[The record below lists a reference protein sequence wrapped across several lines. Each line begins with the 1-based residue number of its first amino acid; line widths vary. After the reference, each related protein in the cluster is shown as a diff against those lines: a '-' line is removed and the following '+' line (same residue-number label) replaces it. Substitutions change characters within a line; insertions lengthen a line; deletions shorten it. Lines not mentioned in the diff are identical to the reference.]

1 MWKFSSPISTDAR
14 FLLRNNKIIRALG
27 IIFFSLIATYFSSS
41 TAHAAPTTVTGT
53 ISNIPADA
61 YVWVTG
67 EKKVGDNWIPI
78 PGARVDDIQIS
89 GSYSLNVGEVTG
101 SQIRVWAF
109 IDSGS
114 GYLLGGD
121 VTTVSSTSI
130 TKNFTVG
137 SINVKLQ
144 ASTADHCI
152 NGSAGLSF
160 STPSAGPIG
169 DEIVWATFNSSG
181 IANFLLPVGNEI
193 IFRVFCGGA
202 DPIEVTVT
210 TTSVLQTIPVTVPT
224 PNLIGIISGVSSTS
238 DLQGCLEVQ
247 VTSGSSTRYE
257 CKYGFSINSSGKFAV
272 KVPQG
277 TYRVSLTP
285 TDTAS
290 TDWVNTYSEV
300 FTVSS
305 TQVTVNMSMSTT
317 ANLIYTI
324 TPSSAAK
331 DGWSN
336 VSPVCTIE
344 MKKNGEGC
352 YGSKTGRN
360 IPSSGIVKFNLAPGT
375 YTIWASPGGDPG
387 NYVGT
392 NSPVF
397 TITDSGAVFTGTLA
411 LNLANL
417 KFVISPSANAK
428 GGSISITNQSTEISY
443 EGYIDESGNC
453 NIYAPAGTYRV
464 EIFPGNSSSTAQ
476 YTVISNLVVT
486 GTTQVENVTLSS
498 ANVTGTVSSTTISA
512 GRGYVEVQQR
522 KTEGVG
528 QYWDTLWRSR
538 GTIDASGNFAIALPE
553 GTFRLLARCENRF
566 NNDCRGFLSSPSEVF
581 TVSTGNIVVNITLR
595 TANLSGTVSDLAN
608 AVGGHVS
615 MRQTN
620 RNFSQDEYWGL
631 DLWSRIYSDGTYEM
645 YLPDGGYK
653 FSAEVESAEYSGVIS
668 NWVTV
673 SSTPTTLNLS
683 IVQKNISGTISPIVK
698 SKGGYG
704 WMEKLDSGVWISGDS
719 FNISDTGTYKIY
731 LAAGTYRAIV
741 YPNRAATG
749 VFSLTSD
756 PFTVTTGAQT
766 FNFTLPENNFS
777 VAVTPSSDAIN
788 ADAEIY
794 KISGKEYQYYRQV
807 RVNASGNLE
816 AYLPNGRYQITIN
829 PASLSYAPTQSS
841 VFDIPS
847 SAEFPVPTTI
857 ALVAVNITGTI
868 TPLDYAKWANVCL
881 EEKVNGV
888 FNGKTISCANSGEL
902 GKYKFKAPNGTYRI
916 IVYPQQIYKNGN
928 YIESPYV
935 VTTSTEFTIANDSKT
950 IDVTLSTGNLSGTI
964 TDITKSAGG
973 WVYAL
978 NVAGAYPI
986 WTPYSQQISSS
997 GKYALQLPS
1006 GKYRLQIR
1014 PPNNVTGVV
1023 STESSDITIADTNVV
1038 LDIALATPNISGVV
1052 SPIDKSSGGW
1062 VYAEQVSCNCG
1073 WNGWSGAPGIA
1084 SSSGINSDGSYGIK
1098 VDSGLT
1104 RVVAFPKWDAEGVT
1118 KTVTDSFTVS
1128 TGTTVTKNI
1137 TLSTGNLT
1145 GTISSVENSRG
1156 GYVSVQRKDGNYW
1169 QWTNFGTQI
1178 LNDGT
1183 YRLQVENGTYR
1194 IIASPGWNSSGVV
1207 ETPSTEFTINNDSIT
1222 KNLTLSAPTLTGTIS
1237 NLAAAIDTNQLQG
1250 TDPKF
1255 YFVAYGYIEQKV
1267 SGTYYWANKYINV
1280 TADGKFSTY
1289 LPDGTYRIYIY
1300 HLNSAVQNL
1309 SRAYSA
1315 DFTISGATNTVTFAL
1330 NTANLRGTISPTS
1343 DSAGG
1348 WVCAQKQNGANW
1360 DWTNCDQVKNDG
1372 TYAMTVDAGTYRVIA
1387 NPSWG
1392 SVNYSSSVSGSA
1404 AVTADAV
1411 TTISSTL
1418 TSNNVILKINDLDG
1432 RPNYQGWVSIKSG
1445 ADYINKY
1452 GKGGWISQLGKVGF
1466 NLDPGVYTL
1475 EIQPAADR
1483 NGVRTT
1489 TTITVP
1495 ASGVLESTITLAAG
1509 NVQGV
1514 AKKANNDLITCAF
1527 ITATATGQTTIKAI
1541 SKSDGTFTL
1550 NLTSGVVWTV
1560 SAVDPATGLVGSQT
1574 ITPNNTSSNALT
1586 VTTSS

>member
-1 MWKFSSPISTDAR
+1 
-14 FLLRNNKIIRALG
+14 
-27 IIFFSLIATYFSSS
+27 
-41 TAHAAPTTVTGT
+41 V
-53 ISNIPADA
+53 
-61 YVWVTG
+61 
-67 EKKVGDNWIPI
+67 
-78 PGARVDDIQIS
+78 
-89 GSYSLNVGEVTG
+89 
-101 SQIRVWAF
+101 
-109 IDSGS
+109 
-114 GYLLGGD
+114 
-121 VTTVSSTSI
+121 
-130 TKNFTVG
+130 
-137 SINVKLQ
+137 
-144 ASTADHCI
+144 
-152 NGSAGLSF
+152 
-160 STPSAGPIG
+160 
-169 DEIVWATFNSSG
+169 
-181 IANFLLPVGNEI
+181 
-193 IFRVFCGGA
+193 
-202 DPIEVTVT
+202 
-210 TTSVLQTIPVTVPT
+210 
-224 PNLIGIISGVSSTS
+224 
-238 DLQGCLEVQ
+238 
-247 VTSGSSTRYE
+247 
-257 CKYGFSINSSGKFAV
+257 NSSGKFAA

-277 TYRVSLTP
+277 IYRISLTP
-285 TDTAS
+285 SETAN

-305 TQVTVNMSMSTT
+305 TQVTVNMSISTT
-317 ANLIYTI
+317 ANFVYTI

-331 DGWSN
+331 DGWAN
-336 VSPVCTIE
+336 VNPVCTSE
-344 MKKNGEGC
+344 MKKNGQGC
-352 YGSKTGRN
+352 YGSRLGRN
-360 IPSSGIVKFNLAPGT
+360 IPSSGIVKFNL
-375 YTIWASPGGDPG
+375 DPG
-387 NYVGT
+387 AYNLWAYPGSDPGDYVGT
-392 NSPVF
+392 TSPEF
-397 TITDSGAVFTGTLA
+397 TITDSGAVVAGTLA

-428 GGSISITNQSTEISY
+428 DGSISITNQSTKISY
-443 EGYIDESGNC
+443 DCSIDKSGNC
-453 NIYAPAGTYRV
+453 NINAPAGTYRG
-464 EIFPGNSSSTAQ
+464 EIYPGNSSSTALF
-476 YTVISNLVVT
+476 TVISNLVVT
-486 GTTQVENVTLSS
+486 GSTQVENVTLSS

-512 GRGYVEVQQR
+512 GRGVVEVQQR
-522 KTEGVG
+522 KTEGLN
-528 QYWDTLWRSR
+528 QYWDYLEGANGR
-538 GTIDASGNFAIALPE
+538 IDASGNFAIALPE
-553 GTFRLLARCENRF
+553 GTYRLSARCQGRF
-566 NNDCRGFLSSPSEVF
+566 NNDCKGFLPSPSEVF
-581 TVSTGNIVVNITLR
+581 TVSAGNTVVNITLR
-595 TANLSGTVSDLAN
+595 TANLTGTVSGFAG
-608 AVGGHVS
+608 VSVSHVS
-615 MRQTN
+615 VVQQD
-620 RNFSQDEYWGL
+620 RNLNTDESFSVN
-631 DLWSRIYSDGTYEM
+631 LWSNVYGDGTYEM
-645 YLPDGGYK
+645 YLPNGKYK
-653 FSAEVESAEYSGVIS
+653 FRAEAESDDYSGLNS
-668 NWVTV
+668 DWVNL
-673 SSTPTTLNLS
+673 SSTPTTLDLS
-683 IVQKNISGTISPIVK
+683 IVQKNISGTISPVAK

-704 WMEKLDSGVWISGDS
+704 WIEKLESGVWIGGDS
-719 FNISDTGTYKIY
+719 FNISDTGTYKTY
-731 LAAGTYRAIV
+731 LAAGTYRANV
-741 YPNRAATG
+741 YPNSAATG
-749 VFSLTSD
+749 VFNLTSE
-756 PFTVTTGAQT
+756 PFTVTSGAQI

-794 KISGKEYQYYRQV
+794 KISGKDYQYYRQV
-807 RVNASGNLE
+807 RVNGSGNLE
-816 AYLPNGRYQITIN
+816 AYLPNGRYEIVIN
-829 PASLSYAPTQSS
+829 PASLSYAPTRSS

-857 ALVAVNITGTI
+857 ALVAANITGTI
-868 TPLDYAKWANVCL
+868 TPLDYAKWAHVCL
-881 EEKVNGV
+881 EEKYNDV
-888 FNGKTISCANSGEL
+888 FNGRTISCANSGDL
-902 GKYKFKAPNGTYRI
+902 GKYRFKAPNGTYRVV
-916 IVYPQQIYKNGN
+916 VYPQKIYRNGN
-928 YIESPYV
+928 YIDSPYV
-935 VTTSTEFTIANDSKT
+935 VTTSSEFTIANDSKT
-950 IDVTLSTGNLSGTI
+950 IDIALSTGNLSGTV

-997 GKYALQLPS
+997 GKYALQLPI
-1006 GKYRLQIR
+1006 GKYRLQIH

-1023 STESSDITIADTNVV
+1023 RTESSDITIADTNVV
-1038 LDIALATPNISGVV
+1038 LDIALATPNVSGVV

-1128 TGTTVTKNI
+1128 AGTTVTKNI

-1183 YRLQVENGTYR
+1183 YRLQVDNGTYR

-1207 ETPSTEFTINNDSIT
+1207 ETSSTEFTINNDSIT

-1237 NLAAAIDTNQLQG
+1237 NLAAAIDTNKLQG
-1250 TDPKF
+1250 RDPKF
-1255 YFVAYGYIEQKV
+1255 FIAAHGYIEQKI
-1267 SGTYYWANKYINV
+1267 SGAYYWANKYINV
-1280 TADGKFSTY
+1280 TADGTFSTY
-1289 LPDGTYRIYIY
+1289 LADGTYRIYIY

-1330 NTANLRGTISPTS
+1330 NTANLRGVISPTS
-1343 DSAGG
+1343 DSTYG

-1360 DWTNCDQVKNDG
+1360 DWTNYCDQIKDDG
-1372 TYAMTVDAGTYRVIA
+1372 SYAMTVDAGTYRVIA
-1387 NPSWG
+1387 NPNWS
-1392 SVNYSSSVSGSA
+1392 SINYSSSISGSA

-1445 ADYINKY
+1445 TDYINKY

-1550 NLTSGVVWTV
+1550 NLTSGVIWTV

-1574 ITPNNTSSNALT
+1574 ITPNNTSTNALI
-1586 VTTSS
+1586 VTTS